1 MTTSWSG
8 HGLPPAASARLAE
21 LKSGGSWGSDLG
33 VSEFAAIS
41 RVGFSPVGQVLGA
54 AVYNVG
60 DAGDEEC
67 PFGGVGLAGVPG
79 LAGLGGSGSGGGWA
93 GRQRPSGVA
102 ALGSARPLVATLY
115 RARRSAIDRMLA
127 ECTALGGHGVV
138 GVSLTVGEFPAGGLE
153 FRAFGTAVKGAGARA
168 VSRPF
173 ASDLSGQ
180 DFTKLVA
187 YGWIPVGLALGVAVG
202 FRHDDWL
209 TAGQTRW
216 SAGNVEVTAY
226 TDLVG
231 QVRADARNELQL
243 DLLRMG
249 AEGVVVRGMEL
260 KISERSCP
268 SAPGKDHVAEAT
280 MVGTGIAEYARPAPP
295 AVYPVLTLT
304 RRRAVVEEQPQVA
317 LRAADAE
324 DEAEKPVT
332 ADQPDQPDGQDG

>member
-1 MTTSWSG
+1 M
-8 HGLPPAASARLAE
+8 AAA
-21 LKSGGSWGSDLG
+21 GSWGSDLS

-41 RVGFSPVGQVLGA
+41 RVGFTPVGQVLGA

-67 PFGGVGLAGVPG
+67 PFGGLGMLGRGAQGAGWP
-79 LAGLGGSGSGGGWA
+79 

-102 ALGSARPLVATLY
+102 AIGSARPLVATLY
-115 RARRSAIDRMLA
+115 RARRSAVDRMLS
-127 ECTALGGHGVV
+127 ECSALGGHGVV
-138 GVSLTVGEFPAGGLE
+138 GVTLTVEEFPAGGLQ
-153 FRAFGTAVKGAGARA
+153 FHAFGTAVKAAGARS

-209 TAGQTRW
+209 TAGQTRLT
-216 SAGNVEVTAY
+216 AGNAEVTAY
-226 TDLVG
+226 TELVG

-243 DLLRMG
+243 DLIRMG
-249 AEGVVVRGMEL
+249 AEGVVIRGMDL

-268 SAPGKDHVAEAT
+268 SAPGKDYVAEAT
-280 MVGTGIAEYARPAPP
+280 MVGTGIAEFARPAAP
-295 AVYPVLTLT
+295 AVYPVLTLSKL
-304 RRRAVVEEQPQVA
+304 RVAPDEQPQVA
-317 LRAADAE
+317 LLPEDRGDGDAADASE
-324 DEAEKPVT
+324 PGGAEAA
-332 ADQPDQPDGQDG
+332 ADDS

>member
-1 MTTSWSG
+1 M
-8 HGLPPAASARLAE
+8 AAA
-21 LKSGGSWGSDLG
+21 GSWGSDLS

-41 RVGFSPVGQVLGA
+41 RVGFAPVGQVLGA

-60 DAGDEEC
+60 DAGDEDC
-67 PFGGVGLAGVPG
+67 PFGGLGLLGLAQ
-79 LAGLGGSGSGGGWA
+79 GSGWP

-115 RARRSAIDRMLA
+115 RARRSAVDRMLA
-127 ECTALGGHGVV
+127 ECAALGGHGVV
-138 GVSLTVGEFPAGGLE
+138 GVMLTVEEFSAGGLE
-153 FRAFGTAVKGAGARA
+153 FRAFGTAVRAAGARA

-180 DFTKLVA
+180 EFTKLVA

-209 TAGQTRW
+209 TAGQTRLT
-216 SAGNVEVTAY
+216 AGNVEVTAY
-226 TDLVG
+226 TELVG

-249 AEGVVVRGMEL
+249 AEGVVIRDMDL

-268 SAPGKDHVAEAT
+268 SAPGKDYVAEAM
-280 MVGTGIAEYARPAPP
+280 MVGTGIAEYARPPAP
-295 AVYPVLTLT
+295 AVYPVLTLSKP
-304 RRRAVVEEQPQVA
+304 RVAPDEQPQIA
-317 LRAADAE
+317 LLPADGGDGEAADARE
-324 DEAEKPVT
+324 PGGADAEG
-332 ADQPDQPDGQDG
+332 PDS

>member
-8 HGLPPAASARLAE
+8 HGLPPAATARLAE
-21 LKSGGSWGSDLG
+21 MASGGSWGSDLG

-41 RVGFSPVGQVLGA
+41 RVGFTPVGQVLGA

-67 PFGGVGLAGVPG
+67 PFGGVGLAGIPG
-79 LAGLGGSGSGGGWA
+79 LAGLGGSAAGRA

-115 RARRSAIDRMLA
+115 RARRSAIDRMLD
-127 ECTALGGHGVV
+127 ECAALGGHGVV
-138 GVSLTVGEFPAGGLE
+138 GVALTVGEFPAGGLE
-153 FRAFGTAVKGAGARA
+153 FTAFGTAVKGAGARA
-168 VSRPF
+168 VRRPF

-216 SAGNVEVTAY
+216 AAGNVEVTAY
-226 TDLVG
+226 TELVG

-243 DLLRMG
+243 DLIRMG
-249 AEGVVVRGMEL
+249 AEGVVIRGMDL

-280 MVGTGIAEYARPAPP
+280 MVGTGIAEYSRPAPP
-295 AVYPVLTLT
+295 AVYPVLTLS
-304 RRRAVVEEQPQVA
+304 RRRAAAEVQPQVA
-317 LRAADAE
+317 LRAEDAE
-324 DEAEKPVT
+324 DKPEAEQP
-332 ADQPDQPDGQDG
+332 AAGDQPDQSDGQDG